1 MATKMMN
8 NPFLVLVDNSS
19 IRTLLLIAFSLL
31 LLLLLAVSSV
41 ALHRFNTLT
50 DGINQFVEQQARIE
64 FLAQR
69 ANQYSQNAALHLLL
83 LLQTDERYKRVPL
96 YTAMDSALAA
106 SDAAIEGLERAAS
119 MGGDVGD
126 IDQLINLRK
135 HYGDSFQQTVE
146 RIEIDGLS
154 SARQHYE
161 EQTDVLLKALLVQT
175 LRIAEHQQELMQ
187 SGVIA
192 LKDDANRARLTVI
205 ILAFSALVTGS
216 VLALLIARSI
226 AKPVHKAVMVAEAIA
241 GGDYQC
247 KVPLGLGVETKAL
260 MRALDTMRRSI
271 STREQHIL
279 RLAYADPLTELPN
292 RTCFMEALTEA
303 ALQGSGA
310 LVLIDIDRFAQINNA
325 LGHLVGDRLLQ
336 EMAQRLLAMVAGKH
350 LVARLGGDEF
360 ALLIKEVDYF
370 NILDN
375 AQELLGQL
383 RKPIE
388 LDGQRLDVEGSL
400 GIAIFPE
407 DGNNSSLL
415 MRRAGMAMR
424 HAKRRRDGFAFACK
438 IADESPHEQ
447 LALIGEMR
455 DALINEEFVAF
466 FQPKLELASGL
477 VKGAEALLRWQ
488 HPTKG
493 LVPPGR
499 FIPFAE
505 QTGFIREIT
514 PWLLAHVI
522 CQAASW
528 HREGHD
534 IVTSVNLST
543 LDLTSPDLVPKVIK
557 SLQENT
563 LPAQLLCLEVT
574 ESALMDDPDI
584 ALQHLKELASLG
596 VKLSIDD
603 YGSGQASLAY
613 VKNLPVHELKID
625 RIFVSGVDQHF
636 RNAAIVRSTILL
648 CQELGLS
655 VVAEGAETQEE
666 LAWLRANHCDTVQ
679 GYVVAKPMPAEEFA
693 GWVTVH
699 HTQNRED
706 GIFPHTVELYTE
718 QK

>member
-1 MATKMMN
+1 MTH
-8 NPFLVLVDNSS
+8 NPFSALARGSS
-19 IRTLLLIAFSLL
+19 IRGRILVAFSLL
-31 LLLLLAVSSV
+31 LLLLLTDSSV

-50 DGINQFVEQQARIE
+50 DGINEFVEQQARVA

-69 ANQYSQNAALHLLL
+69 ANQYSQSAALHLLH
-83 LLQTDERYKRVPL
+83 LLQTDERDERVSF
-96 YTAMDSALAA
+96 YAAMDSALAA
-106 SDAAIEGLERAAS
+106 SDAAIGGLERAAS
-119 MGGDVGD
+119 MGVDVGD
-126 IDQLINLRK
+126 IDRLVDLRYR
-135 HYGDSFQQTVE
+135 YGDSFQQTVE

-161 EQTDVLLKALLVQT
+161 DHTDVLLKALLDVT
-175 LRIAEHQQELMQ
+175 LRIAEHQQEQMQ
-187 SGVIA
+187 GGVA
-192 LKDDANRARLTVI
+192 ELKADADHPRMTVI
-205 ILAFSALVTGS
+205 ILALSALVTGS

-247 KVPLGLGVETKAL
+247 QVPLGKGVEMKAL
-260 MRALDTMRRSI
+260 MRALDTMRHSI

-292 RTCFMEALTEA
+292 RTYFMEALTEA
-303 ALQGSGA
+303 ALQGRGA

-325 LGHLVGDRLLQ
+325 LGHQVGDRLLQ
-336 EMAQRLLAMVAGKH
+336 EMAHRLLAMVAGKH

-360 ALLIKEVDYF
+360 ALLIKDVDYF

-388 LDGQRLDVEGSL
+388 LDGQRLDVEASL
-400 GIAIFPE
+400 GITVFPE
-407 DGNNSSLL
+407 DGNNSTLL
-415 MRRAGMAMR
+415 MRRAGMAIR
-424 HAKRRRDGFAFACK
+424 HAKRRRDGFAFAAK
-438 IADESPHEQ
+438 ITDEPPHEQ

-466 FQPKLELASGL
+466 FQPKLELASG
-477 VKGAEALLRWQ
+477 VIKGAEALLRWQ
-488 HPTKG
+488 HPARG

-514 PWLLAHVI
+514 PWLLQHVI
-522 CQAASW
+522 RQTAAW
-528 HREGHD
+528 HREGLD

-543 LDLTSPDLVPKVIK
+543 LDLTSPDLVPKVK
-557 SLQENT
+557 KLLKEHE

-584 ALQHLKELASLG
+584 ALLHLKELASLG

-603 YGSGQASLAY
+603 YGSGQASLSY

-666 LAWLRANHCDTVQ
+666 LTWLRANHCDIVQ

-693 GWVTVH
+693 GWVTLRNTNTH
-699 HTQNRED
+699 DGED
-706 GIFPHTVELYTE
+706 SFPQQLIPI
-718 QK
+718 

>member
-1 MATKMMN
+1 MMN

-699 HTQNRED
+699 HTHNRED

>member
-1 MATKMMN
+1 M
-8 NPFLVLVDNSS
+8 PSRPLPCIVL
-19 IRTLLLIAFSLL
+19 
-31 LLLLLAVSSV
+31 
-41 ALHRFNTLT
+41 
-50 DGINQFVEQQARIE
+50 INQFVEQQARIE

-596 VKLSIDD
+596 VA
-603 YGSGQASLAY
+603 YSGEVEQ
-613 VKNLPVHELKID
+613 P
-625 RIFVSGVDQHF
+625 F
-636 RNAAIVRSTILL
+636 RPT
-648 CQELGLS
+648 
-655 VVAEGAETQEE
+655 
-666 LAWLRANHCDTVQ
+666 
-679 GYVVAKPMPAEEFA
+679 
-693 GWVTVH
+693 
-699 HTQNRED
+699 
-706 GIFPHTVELYTE
+706 
-718 QK
+718 

>member
-1 MATKMMN
+1 MMN

-216 VLALLIARSI
+216 ILALLIARSI

-466 FQPKLELASGL
+466 FQPKLELASSL

-699 HTQNRED
+699 HTHNRED

-718 QK
+718 Q

>member
-1 MATKMMN
+1 M
-8 NPFLVLVDNSS
+8 PCIVL
-19 IRTLLLIAFSLL
+19 
-31 LLLLLAVSSV
+31 
-41 ALHRFNTLT
+41 
-50 DGINQFVEQQARIE
+50 INQFVEQQARIE

-83 LLQTDERYKRVPL
+83 LLQTDERYKRVAL

-375 AQELLGQL
+375 AQELRIPAKLNSHS
-383 RKPIE
+383 
-388 LDGQRLDVEGSL
+388 GQRE
-400 GIAIFPE
+400 
-407 DGNNSSLL
+407 
-415 MRRAGMAMR
+415 
-424 HAKRRRDGFAFACK
+424 
-438 IADESPHEQ
+438 
-447 LALIGEMR
+447 
-455 DALINEEFVAF
+455 
-466 FQPKLELASGL
+466 
-477 VKGAEALLRWQ
+477 
-488 HPTKG
+488 HP
-493 LVPPGR
+493 
-499 FIPFAE
+499 
-505 QTGFIREIT
+505 
-514 PWLLAHVI
+514 
-522 CQAASW
+522 
-528 HREGHD
+528 
-534 IVTSVNLST
+534 
-543 LDLTSPDLVPKVIK
+543 
-557 SLQENT
+557 
-563 LPAQLLCLEVT
+563 
-574 ESALMDDPDI
+574 DP
-584 ALQHLKELASLG
+584 
-596 VKLSIDD
+596 
-603 YGSGQASLAY
+603 
-613 VKNLPVHELKID
+613 
-625 RIFVSGVDQHF
+625 
-636 RNAAIVRSTILL
+636 
-648 CQELGLS
+648 
-655 VVAEGAETQEE
+655 
-666 LAWLRANHCDTVQ
+666 
-679 GYVVAKPMPAEEFA
+679 
-693 GWVTVH
+693 
-699 HTQNRED
+699 
-706 GIFPHTVELYTE
+706 
-718 QK
+718 

>member
-1 MATKMMN
+1 MMN

-216 VLALLIARSI
+216 ILALLIARSI

-699 HTQNRED
+699 HTHNRED

-718 QK
+718 Q